1 MDQSTG
7 TVGRSGMGTRKITLG
22 QRENKLDSCIST
34 RISPLEH
41 VVQLQLA
48 PSRYSLST
56 KPFTSQELWKVP
68 FNVKQVQWLG
78 QVWSMLLRSLIL
90 ISRPNHSPN
99 KTAIMNPHRTLAL
112 TGTLGMEFFYFQRVD
127 LFTLRGE
134 ESEWRSP
141 RCPTGQWDGS
151 SGLLAK
157 MAQQGDESNA
167 KMNPTIHQMQEIGNP
182 DIGNTVRKKNEFKNK
197 NEQWEYSGALSF
209 SSPDPGGSSCG
220 RKWLRGGL
228 HRLMDVCFG
237 LPKGFSL
244 KRPWFCH
251 EFSF

>member
-127 LFTLRGE
+127 LFTLRGKSR
-134 ESEWRSP
+134 SEGHRDVRQANETDPVAFLRKWPSKAMKAMRRWIRPSIKC
-141 RCPTGQWDGS
+141 RKSEIQTLGIQW
-151 SGLLAK
+151 
-157 MAQQGDESNA
+157 ER
-167 KMNPTIHQMQEIGNP
+167 KMNLKTKTNNE
-182 DIGNTVRKKNEFKNK
+182 NTVGHFPFLRRIQVEVVAEGNDFVVGSTGWWMFVLAFRKD
-197 NEQWEYSGALSF
+197 
-209 SSPDPGGSSCG
+209 SP
-220 RKWLRGGL
+220 
-228 HRLMDVCFG
+228 
-237 LPKGFSL
+237 
-244 KRPWFCH
+244 
-251 EFSF
+251 